1 MKNILSL
8 CLLFGIQYAH
18 ADSVMIHVTGN
29 ILGSTCMVDTDSRN
43 MNVDMGEA
51 MSGQFRK
58 AGSTGEW
65 VDFQLS
71 LSHCPAAIT
80 QVTSTFR
87 GTADTDTPT
96 YFANQGSG
104 DGVALELSTR
114 DHSQTLSSGDQTT
127 TAVNA
132 ADGTVVVPLS
142 ARYVA
147 TTGNAKG
154 GSFESVVEV
163 TFTYE

>member
-8 CLLFGIQYAH
+8 CLLFAIQYAH

-65 VDFQLS
+65 VDFQL
-71 LSHCPAAIT
+71 
-80 QVTSTFR
+80 
-87 GTADTDTPT
+87 
-96 YFANQGSG
+96 
-104 DGVALELSTR
+104 
-114 DHSQTLSSGDQTT
+114 
-127 TAVNA
+127 
-132 ADGTVVVPLS
+132 
-142 ARYVA
+142 
-147 TTGNAKG
+147 
-154 GSFESVVEV
+154 
-163 TFTYE
+163 